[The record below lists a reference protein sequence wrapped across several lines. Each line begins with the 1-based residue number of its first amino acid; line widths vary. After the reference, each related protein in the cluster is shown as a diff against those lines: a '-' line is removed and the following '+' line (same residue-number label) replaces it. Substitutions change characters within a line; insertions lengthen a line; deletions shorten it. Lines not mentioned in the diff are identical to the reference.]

1 MQLKKMTFQGGIT
14 TMIQVSEAAFEKIV
28 EILSSAN
35 ALNSFLRI
43 GVDEGDAVVY
53 PILLSWMSRKQKVIS
68 Y

>member
-1 MQLKKMTFQGGIT
+1 
-14 TMIQVSEAAFEKIV
+14 MIQVSEAAFEKIV

-35 ALNSFLRI
+35 ARNSFLRV